1 MRADRLIAEL
11 MLLQSRG
18 RMTAREL
25 AREVEVTE
33 RTIYR
38 DIESLSFS
46 GVPVYTERG
55 PGGGISLL
63 ESYRTTLTGMTRGEV
78 RALFTLS
85 IPAALDE
92 LGLDAEARTAF
103 LKLSAALPGTLREE
117 EQRTRQRFYIDQSG
131 WQATRGPK
139 SQSAII
145 QQAVWE
151 DRLLEVRYRSIL
163 EERIAPLEAILEP
176 YSLVAWRGE
185 WHLVSRQKEIMRVMR
200 LERILEAELLPGRFQ
215 RLPDFD
221 LALFWKKWVS
231 ENAAHPYPFSVQAL
245 VAPEALPYLTEYR
258 EDFDA
263 IQSCDIEDGI
273 RLHTRLNFK
282 NLEQA
287 RDRLLAL
294 GGSVEVLKPLALRLS
309 IGDFARE
316 IAAVYRGGDDDR
328 SEFTIKSNNQ

>member
-11 MLLQSRG
+11 MLLQAHG
-18 RMTAREL
+18 KITAREL

-46 GVPVYTERG
+46 GVPIYTERG

-78 RALFTLS
+78 RALFMLS
-85 IPAALDE
+85 IPAALDD

-117 EQRTRQRFYIDQSG
+117 EQRTRQRFHIDQSG
-131 WQATRGPK
+131 WQATPGLK
-139 SQSAII
+139 SQSALI

-151 DRLLEVRYRSIL
+151 DQLLALRYRSIL
-163 EERIAPLEAILEP
+163 GDRVAPLNAIVEP
-176 YSLVAWRGE
+176 YSLVAWQGD
-185 WHLVSRQKEIMRVMR
+185 WYLVSRQAGVMRVMG
-200 LERILEAELLPGRFQ
+200 LDRILSAQILPDRFQ

-221 LALFWKKWVS
+221 LVLFWKKWVI
-231 ENAAHPYPFSVQAL
+231 ENVTRPYPFSVKAL
-245 VAPEALPYLTEYR
+245 VAPEALPYLAEYR
-258 EDFDA
+258 VDLDPGQNGDPE
-263 IQSCDIEDGI
+263 SGN
-273 RLHTRLNFK
+273 RLQIKLNFK
-282 NLEQA
+282 NLEHA

-294 GGSVEVLKPLALRLS
+294 GGSVEVLNPLPLRLS
-309 IGDFARE
+309 IRDFARE
-316 IAAVYRGGDDDR
+316 IVGVYGGGEDG
-328 SEFTIKSNNQ
+328 